1 MESAINGVTP
11 IKKVT
16 LPHGATSGKLF
27 GQPLRGC
34 RPIGSVDGG
43 TWAGLQTLY
52 KIASYIRLALH
63 HINKET
69 RLLRFEDRKSFVDFY
84 LGEGVTFLSGQSEVE
99 PTGRIEI
106 CHISSIVLAR
116 SGRVL

>member
-1 MESAINGVTP
+1 M
-11 IKKVT
+11 
-16 LPHGATSGKLF
+16 
-27 GQPLRGC
+27 
-34 RPIGSVDGG
+34 DGG

-52 KIASYIRLALH
+52 KIASYIRLALN

-69 RLLRFEDRKSFVDFY
+69 RLLRFVTFEKRKSFVDFFW
-84 LGEGVTFLSGQSEVE
+84 GEGVTFLSGQSEVK

-106 CHISSIVLAR
+106 CNISNILLAS